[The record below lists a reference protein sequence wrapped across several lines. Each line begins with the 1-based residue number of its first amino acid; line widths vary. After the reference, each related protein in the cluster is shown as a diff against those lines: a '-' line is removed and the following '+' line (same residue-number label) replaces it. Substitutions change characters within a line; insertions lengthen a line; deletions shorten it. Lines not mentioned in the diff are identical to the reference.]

1 MRRTDS
7 VLQDVSNAVPYA
19 DGLVQVAG
27 GGDAAGDH
35 EGDTG
40 HGGSKPVLVKQDPA
54 SLFGRGTH
62 KHEENLLGAQKAV
75 HMIDPEAEDGA
86 GNDLKRQELCAG
98 AA

>member
-35 EGDTG
+35 ESGAG

-54 SLFGRGTH
+54 SLFCSGTH
-62 KHEENLLGAQKAV
+62 EHLGDLLGAQKAV
-75 HMIDPEAEDGA
+75 QMIDPEAEDGA